1 MGDGTILVLGATG
14 GFGGAVT
21 RELLGRGRAVRA
33 LVRDP
38 ARAKRLFPPT
48 SGVDL
53 VHGDALDAD
62 SLTRAAAGCGT
73 IFHGV
78 NYRYD
83 QWSPFMPRATANVI
97 AAASAAHATVLFP
110 GNIFG
115 LGAPGVAPFDET
127 VVPSP
132 NSRKGVLRVQLEEA
146 LRRGAETGACRI
158 LVLRGGAYFG
168 PTVRNDIVNMIFAR
182 AAAGNP
188 MTMIGN
194 LDLPHQ
200 WAYTPD
206 LARCAVDLLDLS
218 DRLAAYE
225 VVHFA
230 GHVVP
235 SQREFLAM
243 IAARAGYPNLGIRG
257 VRWQLLQDLSVRQAG
272 LKELVELR
280 HIYEDSLILDDP
292 RRRELLPGF
301 IETSLENAVTETL
314 ASYRAESQTSP
325 SPA

>member
-1 MGDGTILVLGATG
+1 VNGTTIVLGATG

-48 SGVDL
+48 SALEL

-62 SLTRAAAGCGT
+62 ILTRAAAGCGT
-73 IFHGV
+73 IVHGV

-83 QWSPFMPRATANVI
+83 EWSPFMPRVTTNVI
-97 AAASAAHATVLFP
+97 AAASAAQATILFP

-115 LGAPGVAPFDET
+115 LGAPGAAPFDET
-127 VVPSP
+127 VIPSP
-132 NSRKGVLRVQLEEA
+132 NSRKGALRVALEEA
-146 LRRGAETGACRI
+146 LRRGAETEACRI

-182 AAAGNP
+182 AAAGKP
-188 MTMIGN
+188 MTMFGN

-206 LARCAVDLLDLS
+206 LARCAVDLLDRS

-235 SQREFLAM
+235 SQRAFLAM
-243 IAARAGYPNLGIRG
+243 IAARAGYPGLAIRD
-257 VRWQLLQDLSVRQAG
+257 VRWQMVENLSVRQAG
-272 LKELVELR
+272 LRELVELR

-292 RRRELLPGF
+292 RRRQLLPNF
-301 IETSLENAVTETL
+301 IETSVEQAVTETL

>member
-1 MGDGTILVLGATG
+1 VNGTTIVLGATG

-48 SGVDL
+48 SALEL

-62 SLTRAAAGCGT
+62 ILTRAAAGCGT
-73 IFHGV
+73 IVHGV

-83 QWSPFMPRATANVI
+83 EWSLFMPRVTTNVI
-97 AAASAAHATVLFP
+97 AAASAAQATILFP

-115 LGAPGVAPFDET
+115 LGAPGAAPFDET
-127 VVPSP
+127 VIPSP
-132 NSRKGVLRVQLEEA
+132 NSRKGTLRVALEEA
-146 LRRGAETGACRI
+146 LRRGAETEACRI

-182 AAAGNP
+182 AAAGKP
-188 MTMIGN
+188 MTMFGN

-206 LARCAVDLLDLS
+206 LARCAVDLLDRS

-235 SQREFLAM
+235 SQRAFLAM
-243 IAARAGYPNLGIRG
+243 IAARAGYPGLAIRD
-257 VRWQLLQDLSVRQAG
+257 VRWQMVEGLSVRQAG
-272 LKELVELR
+272 LRELLELR

-292 RRRELLPGF
+292 RRRQLLPNF
-301 IETSLENAVTETL
+301 IETSVEQAVTETL